1 MNDMQERVRERWE
14 QRRKKSNNWVRLIIM
29 VIILVGLLV
38 GINMLNNA
46 ASRMSK
52 PQAEFIDSTGVDSTG
67 TVSP

>member
-1 MNDMQERVRERWE
+1 MNPVF
-14 QRRKKSNNWVRLIIM
+14 V
-29 VIILVGLLV
+29 LVGLLV
-38 GINMLNNA
+38 GINMLNTA